1 MSDNIDSPETFDAEY
16 VKSIRQESAKYRTQ
30 AKELKSEL
38 EGYKGLEAQL
48 TAIRIENE
56 FIRRGIQAEPQWVQ
70 IQEGETPSQAVDNFL
85 EKYPQFAGGS
95 LAGQEQEETKVEPKS
110 IPKAMSPKPT
120 NTTHSNTLNR
130 SLDEI
135 KTDPA
140 ARSNLTDLYRDLLKT
155 TSNQK
160 D

>member
-1 MSDNIDSPETFDAEY
+1 MSDSIDSPETFDAEY

-70 IQEGETPSQAVDNFL
+70 IQEGETPSQAVDHFL

-95 LAGQEQEETKVEPKS
+95 FEGQEKDEPKAEPKD

-120 NTTHSNTLNR
+120 NTREVPSNR

-135 KTDPA
+135 KNDPA

-155 TSNQK
+155 SSNQK

>member
-1 MSDNIDSPETFDAEY
+1 MSDNVDTPETFDADY

-70 IQEGETPSQAVDNFL
+70 IQEGETPSQAVDSFL

-95 LAGQEQEETKVEPKS
+95 PEAQEETKVEPKS
-110 IPKAMSPKPT
+110 IPKAMTPKPT
-120 NTTHSNTLNR
+120 NTREVSNR

-135 KTDPA
+135 KNDPA
-140 ARSNLTDLYRDLLKT
+140 ARSNLTDLYRDLLKNS
-155 TSNQK
+155 SNQK

>member
-1 MSDNIDSPETFDAEY
+1 VSDSIDSPDTFDADY

-30 AKELKSEL
+30 VKDLKSEL

-56 FIRRGIQAEPQWVQ
+56 FIRRGIKAEPQWVQ
-70 IQEGETPSQAVDNFL
+70 IQEGETPSAAVDGFL

-95 LAGQEQEETKVEPKS
+95 ATEAQEQEETKVEPKS
-110 IPKAMSPKPT
+110 VPKAMSPKPT
-120 NTTHSNTLNR
+120 NTREIPQR

-135 KTDPA
+135 KQDPS

-155 TSNQK
+155 SSNQK